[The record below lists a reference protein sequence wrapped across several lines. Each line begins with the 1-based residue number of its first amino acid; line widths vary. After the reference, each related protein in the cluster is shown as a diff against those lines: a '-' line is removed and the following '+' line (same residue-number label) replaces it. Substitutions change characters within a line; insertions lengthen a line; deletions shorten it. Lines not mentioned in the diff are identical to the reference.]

1 MLCQISFLFWLTALG
16 NLKQQGLWVDWH
28 RTTAVSLRLRAG
40 VWIQTHFVRTYMSV
54 YEKKKPCSF
63 SLTGL
68 MPVSHSPIWLLEV
81 LLHTSC
87 LSKEKRKHWMKAAS
101 SVNLALVH
109 TCQFLHCLL
118 AVCTPVG
125 FKSLKHYLAQTTYQH
140 MPIQGSIYMKLHIGW
155 QFSFKL
161 CLLNLQS

>member
-1 MLCQISFLFWLTALG
+1 MPNILLILTNSTRKPQTTGLMGWLTP
-16 NLKQQGLWVDWH
+16 NYCCKLKAQS
-28 RTTAVSLRLRAG
+28 RRLDPDTLCPHLHVR
-40 VWIQTHFVRTYMSV
+40 VW
-54 YEKKKPCSF
+54 KKKPCSF